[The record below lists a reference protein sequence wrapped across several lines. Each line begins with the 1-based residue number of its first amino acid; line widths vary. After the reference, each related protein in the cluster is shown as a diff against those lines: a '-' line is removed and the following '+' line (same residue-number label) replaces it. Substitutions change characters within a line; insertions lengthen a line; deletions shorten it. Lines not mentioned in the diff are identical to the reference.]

1 MYLNNHHFSPN
12 ITNKKHIS
20 ILTSFPFSKLSLTK
34 VKSKILEKVLDF
46 EEAEENCVSLIDYN
60 LRMKVKI
67 KNKLKNQKVNNLK
80 ETFSFTKRKNKK
92 TETFRKTESY
102 FPLIKRSQRKI
113 KTFHI
118 FKHLTK
124 KVRFNNL
131 LLESPNIEKGKL
143 KKEKSQ
149 RFYTDKNKKL
159 KTRNK
164 TNSINKKVLY
174 NLIEDKKD
182 NYKNNSKSNNSKED
196 SKSLRTLS
204 SNNIIKDNNNLY
216 NPNYYFSFQSNE
228 NLEKNKKPINLKNPL
243 KKSKSTFNSTH
254 IKFLKNTTTYSDFLN
269 SNNKNFN
276 NQEHQTSNFKNTSH
290 KALTNYN
297 TLSILKKPEI
307 TKDSFN
313 SIHYS
318 NKSNLFLT
326 SNINNMNSNIINR
339 NNSSFLSFS
348 KNSSHEESQYSNSK
362 IIENKNNSNQE
373 NLEDYINKNKKLF
386 KLKIYNRINEL
397 EKEMKNLMNKNN
409 KNKKENKILINNM
422 IKKCKYIL
430 KIIDDKMNFKIFNI
444 IKAFEK
450 NEIIMN
456 LNKKPSEVSLIIKEN
471 YKNRIKINNNN
482 NLRFQNIIKNRH
494 KIYDLMDKNNQIE
507 KRVNDYLDKLLEKI

>member
-1 MYLNNHHFSPN
+1 
-12 ITNKKHIS
+12 
-20 ILTSFPFSKLSLTK
+20 
-34 VKSKILEKVLDF
+34 
-46 EEAEENCVSLIDYN
+46 
-60 LRMKVKI
+60 
-67 KNKLKNQKVNNLK
+67 
-80 ETFSFTKRKNKK
+80 
-92 TETFRKTESY
+92 
-102 FPLIKRSQRKI
+102 
-113 KTFHI
+113 
-118 FKHLTK
+118 
-124 KVRFNNL
+124 
-131 LLESPNIEKGKL
+131 
-143 KKEKSQ
+143 
-149 RFYTDKNKKL
+149 
-159 KTRNK
+159 
-164 TNSINKKVLY
+164 
-174 NLIEDKKD
+174 
-182 NYKNNSKSNNSKED
+182 
-196 SKSLRTLS
+196 
-204 SNNIIKDNNNLY
+204 
-216 NPNYYFSFQSNE
+216 
-228 NLEKNKKPINLKNPL
+228 
-243 KKSKSTFNSTH
+243 
-254 IKFLKNTTTYSDFLN
+254 
-269 SNNKNFN
+269 
-276 NQEHQTSNFKNTSH
+276 
-290 KALTNYN
+290 
-297 TLSILKKPEI
+297 
-307 TKDSFN
+307 
-313 SIHYS
+313 
-318 NKSNLFLT
+318 
-326 SNINNMNSNIINR
+326 MNSNIINR